1 MRIRTLLHSLSMDTT
16 YEKKDL
22 MLIAI
27 TIFATIVAW
36 VLVEIYVI
44 QSSTPTDEDVEAIDV
59 NFEIDTEIFNELRE
73 RSL

>member
-1 MRIRTLLHSLSMDTT
+1 MK
-16 YEKKDL
+16 KKDL